1 VAVAAAAAVAVA
13 VAVACLS
20 AEENL
25 DTALLGC
32 KLANI
37 PNANSAVHRIRQKVR
52 AIRREFHARQRVGVP
67 LEDANRFRVAFRHL
81 TAVKRLDELF
91 YTAGK
96 DLHSEQV
103 NSLWS
108 CRLLVSRADGKGVQ
122 AQTVLVAECYGC
134 NYGPVR

>member
-1 VAVAAAAAVAVA
+1 MAVAVA

-37 PNANSAVHRIRQKVR
+37 PNANSAVHRIGQKVR

-67 LEDANRFRVAFRHL
+67 LEYANRLRVAFRHL
-81 TAVKRLDELF
+81 AAVKRLDELF
-91 YTAGK
+91 YTSGE
-96 DLHSEQV
+96 DLHTQV
-103 NSLWS
+103 ATGG
-108 CRLLVSRADGKGVQ
+108 RK
-122 AQTVLVAECYGC
+122 
-134 NYGPVR
+134 